1 MRRTCGA
8 EPLAP
13 EGDAGGLLDGPPCQ
27 KIHPAEDDMPYGNA
41 IHDIGPRTAAM
52 LRMQLKTAGTT
63 VRNGPVGIFE
73 FESFGHGTAVLSRA
87 IEDRPAFNIAG
98 GGNTL
103 TAICRNGME
112 DRIGTIS
119 TDGGAFHDVREG
131 KTPPTFEI
139 LQNRTAG

>member
-13 EGDAGGLLDGPPCQ
+13 EGDAGGPLDGPPCQ
-27 KIHPAEDDMPYGNA
+27 KIHLAQDDRPHGNP
-41 IHDIGPRTAAM
+41 IHDIGPRTAAV
-52 LRMQLKTAGTT
+52 LAMQLKATGTI

-73 FESFGHGTAVLSRA
+73 FEAFGHGTAVLSRA
-87 IEDRPAFNIAG
+87 IEDRPAFNIDG

-103 TAICRNGME
+103 TAIFQNGME

-131 KTPPTFEI
+131 NTSPIFEI
-139 LQNRTAG
+139 LLHRTAG